1 MGLRLGVAP
10 ALMALLTL
18 AAAGQHLPF
27 LQHSAND
34 FRSFGKITLF
44 HLDQP
49 LSAAAPAS
57 LDALPVKSF
66 TYSLYPTAGSGQDGM
81 IPGDTQTGA
90 PLMIPV
96 AGGMYDHR
104 NDPNNQLEFEISRGD
119 VVTLPKAPGGKA
131 LLVYGAL
138 YSGANLESCTGV
150 VQVLELKAGK
160 LLLTDQI
167 SYDCRGGA
175 APEWNGD
182 KRQLTVRSARYS
194 LGDKPCCPSQYDSVV
209 FKLDGEKVKI
219 GDVTINDQ

>member
-1 MGLRLGVAP
+1 
-10 ALMALLTL
+10 MAVLAL
-18 AAAGQHLPF
+18 AATGQHLPF
-27 LQHSAND
+27 LQRKASD

-49 LSAAAPAS
+49 LAAPAPAS
-57 LDALPVKSF
+57 LEAFPVKSF

-104 NDPNNQLEFEISRGD
+104 NDPNNPLEFEISRGD
-119 VVTLPKAPGGKA
+119 VVALPKAPGGEA
-131 LLVYGAL
+131 ELVYGAL
-138 YSGANLESCTGV
+138 YSGPNLENCTGV
-150 VQVLELKAGK
+150 VQVIELQAGK

-209 FKLDGEKVKI
+209 FKLEGDKIKI
-219 GDVTINDQ
+219 GDVIINDQL